1 MAIVRYTMENLPPIT
16 EEALARMDS
25 IKDEDIDFS
34 DIPQI
39 TDFSDFHPY
48 RDRHL
53 YRPMKP
59 RKAKVNCTLDADVVA
74 WLKKDGRGYQT
85 RMNAILRQAM
95 IGSLAAA
102 SSAAN
107 P

>member
-1 MAIVRYTMENLPPIT
+1 LDNLPPIT

-34 DIPQI
+34 DIPEI
-39 TDFSDFHPY
+39 TDFSDFHLW

-59 RKAKVNCTLDADVVA
+59 HKAKVNCTLDADVVA
-74 WLKKDGRGYQT
+74 WLNKDGKGYQT

-95 IGSLAAA
+95 LSSLAGA
-102 SSAAN
+102 SSASG
-107 P
+107 PSQ